1 MALNQSTVSWAEK
14 HKGLRLTGRT
24 NRSRTGKNWFMV
36 HILLLERVLSI
47 GTYEGI
53 DNNNM
58 TEINNKNKNHNKD
71 SNNTTTSINN
81 KNKNHNK
88 DIYNNTNASK
98 NNKSKNHNKDNNNN
112 NTFI

>member
-24 NRSRTGKNWFMV
+24 NRSRTGKNRFMV
-36 HILLLERVLSI
+36 HVLLLERVLSI

-58 TEINNKNKNHNKD
+58 TEINNNKNHNKD

-88 DIYNNTNASK
+88 DSYNNSNASQ